1 MNCFK
6 KQSIILHFQDYH
18 KAWLH
23 SGQRVKIL
31 KQNDSQDAVTEK
43 DDTVVKGDELEVTIL
58 GIDAYGYLE
67 VEDDSGVKFSVHD
80 DGNSFDMMNGLIRP
94 KFS

>member
-1 MNCFK
+1 M
-6 KQSIILHFQDYH
+6 
-18 KAWLH
+18 
-23 SGQRVKIL
+23 
-31 KQNDSQDAVTEK
+31 
-43 DDTVVKGDELEVTIL
+43 VKGDELEVTIL